1 MKHSFQTR
9 DIALNLLVLRPQN
22 VRAEYGS
29 GYSTEQMAPL
39 AANIAECGLLQLLLV
54 APLPDQDGQDC
65 WGVLAGGHRLAAL
78 APLAQD
84 KSVKAFGPKMAIT
97 CRVVPEAHATK
108 VKFSFSENALHL
120 PMDALERYEAFAA
133 MQTRGDSTQNDWDA
147 ATDHPFCK
155 ELADGTLPLDKM
167 RWYLVQDYKFIDEFV
182 S

>member
-54 APLPDQDGQDC
+54 APLPDQNGQEC

-78 APLAQD
+78 AALAQD
-84 KSVKAFGPKMAIT
+84 KSVKAFGHSHIST
-97 CRVVPEAHATK
+97 TQ
-108 VKFSFSENALHL
+108 
-120 PMDALERYEAFAA
+120 RYIDVNSD
-133 MQTRGDSTQNDWDA
+133 Q
-147 ATDHPFCK
+147 
-155 ELADGTLPLDKM
+155 LA
-167 RWYLVQDYKFIDEFV
+167 
-182 S
+182 